1 MNTLNPYYTN
11 RRPEVA
17 RFLPSNLSSPRV
29 LEIGCGAG
37 VFRSNFAS
45 PQEYWGVEMSA
56 DAAALASKCLEKVL
70 VGTYR
75 EVCAKLPDNYFDCVV
90 CADVIE
96 HMDDEV
102 WFLQHI
108 KTKMSSNSVLVG
120 SIPNVRYVSNLAR
133 LLIQRDW
140 RYVDVGILDRTHQRF
155 FTQKSLQRILQ
166 ETGWTIEAM
175 HGINPVNVRQ
185 ASVGQVLLSAGL
197 LALTSVLGSDS
208 RFFQFGFRVRANN
221 Q

>member
-1 MNTLNPYYTN
+1 MP
-11 RRPEVA
+11 A
-17 RFLPSNLSSPRV
+17 DLSSPRV

-37 VFRSNFAS
+37 IFRSNFIS
-45 PQEYWGVEMSA
+45 TKEYWGVEMSS
-56 DAAALASKCLEKVL
+56 DAAALASDSLEKVL

-75 EVCAKLPDNYFDCVV
+75 QVCADLPDNYFDCVV

-102 WFLQHI
+102 WFLEHI
-108 KTKMSSNSVLVG
+108 KTKMSSNSVLIG

-155 FTQKSLQRILQ
+155 FTQKSLRRVLQ
-166 ETGWTIEAM
+166 ETGWTIEALQGM
-175 HGINPVNVRQ
+175 NPLKIGRT
-185 ASVGQVLLSAGL
+185 SVDKMLLSAGL
-197 LALTSVLGSDS
+197 LALTAALGSDS
-208 RFFQFGFRVRANN
+208 RFFQFGFRIRANARK
-221 Q
+221 